1 VSETPGAERTA
12 RTVFRPRRTI
22 PGVVVAA
29 VLAAA
34 GIIGCIW
41 AASAALG
48 RPLWNV
54 PHGDFAGPLQ
64 STVHWSDAGTIA
76 VAAAASFVGLALV
89 LIAVIPG
96 RPRAIPLASGDDSVV
111 FGVPWRSLRRSLCW
125 LVQEVPGIDSA
136 TVRAGPRAVTVHAT
150 TRLRD
155 TTGLSESVH
164 TVVAER
170 IGALDPLWPLKVRV
184 RLRRKKE
191 GRER

>member
-1 VSETPGAERTA
+1 MSETPGAERMA
-12 RTVFRPRRTI
+12 RRVFRPRRTV
-22 PGVVVAA
+22 PGVIVAA

-48 RPLWNV
+48 RPLWSV
-54 PHGDFAGPLQ
+54 SHGDFAGPLQ
-64 STVHWSDAGTIA
+64 STVHWSDSGTIG
-76 VAAAASFVGLALV
+76 VAAAVTFVGFALF

-96 RPRAIPLASGDDSVV
+96 RPWAIPLASGDDSVV
-111 FGVPWRSLRRSLCW
+111 FGVPRRSLRRSLRW
-125 LVQEVPGIDSA
+125 LVQEIPGIDSA

-155 TTGLSESVH
+155 TTGLRESVH

-170 IGALDPLWPLKVRV
+170 IGALDPLWPLKVKV
-184 RLRRKKE
+184 LLRHMKE
-191 GRER
+191 G